1 MSTES
6 QQFIE
11 ILQAKI
17 KRLEAALAD
26 RNERIAGLQRVLDG
40 YRAERRGR
48 MGLNPQPQPEGG
60 QD

>member
-1 MSTES
+1 MTES

-26 RNERIAGLQRVLDG
+26 RNQKIEGMQRVLDG